1 MASPDDDFIRLAALQ
16 RVKELRD
23 LWGDSIPETEL
34 ARGFVCDG
42 EVVLLKGPQGI
53 FKPRQLRDGPLT
65 IMSTLGSRYEDELM
79 DEANVLRYDYAPSTR
94 EHENI
99 GLKNVMAAGK
109 PVILLKQVKPKPRPE
124 YMVVAPL
131 FVDGFDDRRRQF
143 TLSTRADLSPRT
155 DTQEGLVV
163 REIQRAYGATTVQ
176 TRLHQ
181 AYFRRD
187 VLLVHRHRCCVCELR
202 VRPLLQG
209 AHIVPDS
216 DAMGVP
222 SVQNGL
228 ALCSLHHGAFDRGI
242 VRIKPDYTIRVEQ
255 AWIAAEDDFAQ
266 RTLSAFE
273 GKSIQLPA
281 NPSHRPHPDFLAW
294 RDQR

>member
-1 MASPDDDFIRLAALQ
+1 MAAQDDDLIRMAALK
-16 RVKELRD
+16 RVKDLRN

-42 EVVLLKGPQGI
+42 DVVLLKGPQGI

-79 DEANVLRYDYAPSTR
+79 DEANVLRYDYAPPTR
-94 EHENI
+94 EHENA
-99 GLKNVMAAGK
+99 GLKNLMAAGK

-124 YMVVAPL
+124 YMVLAPL
-131 FVDGFDDRRRQF
+131 FVEGFDDRTRQF
-143 TLSTRADLSPRT
+143 TLSTRADLFART
-155 DTQEGLVV
+155 DTQGGLVV
-163 REIQRAYGATTVQ
+163 REIHKAYGEANVQ

-187 VLLVHRHRCCVCELR
+187 VLSVHRNRCCVCELR

-228 ALCSLHHGAFDRGI
+228 SLCSLHHSAFDRGI
-242 VRIKPDYTIRVEQ
+242 VRIKPDYSIQIGQE
-255 AWIAAEDDFAQ
+255 WISDDDRFAQ
-266 RTLSAFE
+266 QALSAFE
-273 GKSIQLPA
+273 GKSIALPNQA
-281 NPSHRPHPDFLAW
+281 SHRPHPDFLAW
-294 RDQR
+294 RYAR

>member
-1 MASPDDDFIRLAALQ
+1 MSDLDDDFVRLTALQ

-23 LWGDSIPETEL
+23 FWGDSIPETEL
-34 ARGFVCDG
+34 ARGFRCAD

-53 FKPRQLRDGPLT
+53 FKPRQLTDGPLT

-79 DEANVLRYDYAPSTR
+79 DEANVLRYDYAPPSR
-94 EHENI
+94 EHENL
-99 GLKNVMAAGK
+99 GLKNLMAAGK

-124 YMVVAPL
+124 YMIVAPL
-131 FVDGFDDRRRQF
+131 FVEGFDDQRRQF
-143 TLSTRADLSPRT
+143 TLSTRADLAPRT
-155 DTQEGLVV
+155 DTQAGLVV
-163 REIQRAYGATTVQ
+163 REIQKAYGETTVQ

-187 VLLVHRHRCCVCELR
+187 VLLVHRNRCCVCELR
-202 VRPLLQG
+202 VRSLLQG

-228 ALCSLHHGAFDRGI
+228 SLCSLHHGAYDRGI
-242 VRIKPDYTIRVEQ
+242 IRIKPDYTIRVEEE
-255 AWIAAEDDFAQ
+255 WVSSDDSFAQ
-266 RTLSAFE
+266 YALSAFE
-273 GKSIQLPA
+273 GRSILLPTEPA
-281 NPSHRPHPDFLAW
+281 HRPNPEFLSW
-294 RDQR
+294 RYVR